1 MILPKP
7 PKNHYWS
14 SSTNGYD
21 RFTLKLMY
29 RGPKTLYLFDKE
41 IHNTTVNFRSPPEDI
56 EGVMYNYACRIL
68 DSLRL
73 DN

>member
-21 RFTLKLMY
+21 RITLKLMY
-29 RGPKTLYLFDKE
+29 RGPKTLYLFEKE
-41 IHNTTVNFRSPPEDI
+41 VHDMTMVFRSAVEDI
-56 EGVMYNYACRIL
+56 EGVAYNYACRIL
-68 DSLRL
+68 DSRT
-73 DN
+73 